1 MENRAAGGFNIVCLS
16 VAGKD
21 LSGFQNEAGGHRVQ
35 RVPPN
40 ERRGRVHTS
49 TVTVAVTSP
58 GEADSR
64 DPLLQRADADFRVE
78 WFSGSGAG
86 GQHRNR
92 HLNCSRIVHIP
103 TGLKQERQGR
113 SREANYRDAMA
124 ALIAMLDDRLRS
136 GSKAVEDDVRRLQ
149 IGSGMRGDKRR
160 TYRFQDD
167 AVVDHVTG
175 KSMQASKAMK
185 GGFSRL
191 WR

>member
-1 MENRAAGGFNIVCLS
+1 
-16 VAGKD
+16 
-21 LSGFQNEAGGHRVQ
+21 LSGLHNEAGGHRIQ

-49 TVTVAVTSP
+49 TVTVAVTSSP
-58 GEADSR
+58 AEGTLDR
-64 DPLLQRADADFRVE
+64 TLLQRSEADFRVE

-92 HLNCSRIVHIP
+92 HLNCSRIWHVP
-103 TGLKQERQGR
+103 TGLKKERQGR
-113 SREANYRDAMA
+113 SREANYREAMA

-136 GSKAVEDDVRRLQ
+136 GSKAAEDDVRRQQ

-167 AVVDHVTG
+167 IVVDHVTG
-175 KSMQASKAMK
+175 KSMQASKAMR
-185 GGFSRL
+185 GYMTAL
-191 WR
+191 WMSAL